1 MDRLCISG
9 LVRRPRLAASQA
21 SGLLSTV
28 NSADTSQPA
37 SCHVEGFCPALTE
50 EMEREKSVYS
60 DELLASQSR
69 REPEAQPWSW
79 FRWFLSCCSCC
90 VFIPQYPPRRLWH
103 ESPQGKERKRRGE
116 MTEGEAGEDQGASAP
131 LAMLP
136 TEGIQQPLL

>member
-1 MDRLCISG
+1 MRLRRAC
-9 LVRRPRLAASQA
+9 VRPAAACRQWT
-21 SGLLSTV
+21 G
-28 NSADTSQPA
+28 SAYR
-37 SCHVEGFCPALTE
+37 CEHGFCPALTE